1 MGRRTRGCCA
11 GIERG
16 RGRDL
21 AFPEFEL
28 EYKFEQNLIPNLSTL
43 IFSCLVTLKLQEQS
57 KQLEDLISAIK
68 TIKGVKEIVNYVI
81 VKE

>member
-11 GIERG
+11 GIERE

-21 AFPEFEL
+21 VPPDLEL

-43 IFSCLVTLKLQEQS
+43 NLAVSQP
-57 KQLEDLISAIK
+57 LIMS
-68 TIKGVKEIVNYVI
+68 
-81 VKE
+81 